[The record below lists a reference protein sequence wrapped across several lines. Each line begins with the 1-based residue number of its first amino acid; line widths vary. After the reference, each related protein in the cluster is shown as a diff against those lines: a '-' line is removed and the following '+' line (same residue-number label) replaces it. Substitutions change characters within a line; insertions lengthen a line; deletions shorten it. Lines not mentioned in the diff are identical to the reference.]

1 MSNRLNSWC
10 SFSYS
15 QSWFRSVHFKH
26 LELGW
31 CRQSSPGPS
40 AFPSSSALW
49 LNHQRVCGRERER
62 EEQILSQHTLSL
74 PLAEPAEECECVSM
88 DKCVCV
94 CVPGQKKE
102 PGTDDVLWLWGSV
115 YRRQAAGSGFRPASL
130 SWQKELHQ
138 LCRLTP
144 LCDRWKHCSCVCD
157 WAPAPRRPTRFADM
171 HNNV

>member
-94 CVPGQKKE
+94 CAGAEKRARHRWCALTVRISLQASGCWFRLSTCFFELTERTSSALQI
-102 PGTDDVLWLWGSV
+102 DSALWQVETL
-115 YRRQAAGSGFRPASL
+115 
-130 SWQKELHQ
+130 
-138 LCRLTP
+138 
-144 LCDRWKHCSCVCD
+144 
-157 WAPAPRRPTRFADM
+157 
-171 HNNV
+171 